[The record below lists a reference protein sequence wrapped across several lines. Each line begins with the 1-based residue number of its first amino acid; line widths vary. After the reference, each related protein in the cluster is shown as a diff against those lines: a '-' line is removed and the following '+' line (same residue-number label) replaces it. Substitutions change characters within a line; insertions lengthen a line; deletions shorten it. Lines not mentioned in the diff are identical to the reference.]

1 MKMHSKL
8 VRSCVA
14 AVALIGVAGSAA
26 AADASAKK
34 LYLGVG
40 STSSEY
46 WQEVIWGAQQV
57 IGSVGGTVEVF
68 SNDFDGQKS
77 FQNIS
82 AILAPG
88 CEGCIF
94 TWFPD
99 SPAFTKVFVE
109 RVEQAGGFITTLWNR
124 PEEIHPWDT
133 AAESWVANLS
143 FDGIDAGYQNGMALC
158 AAIGGT
164 GEIVVLKGIPDNA
177 PAKQREMGLAKAL
190 EECPGMTILDEQIG
204 NWQQSEGQ
212 EITRAWL
219 VRYGDRI
226 KGVFAQNDGMAMG
239 VVAALREKGLAGQI
253 PVTGTD
259 GSSDVLQLIKTGE
272 ILSTM
277 RGSAQDQGAVAAA
290 LTYAVRTG
298 DLKLSDLTEAR
309 RDFFVKQTLVTKE
322 NVDEV
327 LNTKPDPAGYTYEA
341 IKADY
346 WGPSVGQIP
355 AGVN

>member
-1 MKMHSKL
+1 
-8 VRSCVA
+8 
-14 AVALIGVAGSAA
+14 
-26 AADASAKK
+26 
-34 LYLGVG
+34 
-40 STSSEY
+40 
-46 WQEVIWGAQQV
+46 
-57 IGSVGGTVEVF
+57 VF

-109 RVEQAGGFITTLWNR
+109 RVEQAGGFISTLWNR

-133 AAESWVANLS
+133 AAEAWVANLS

-158 AAIGGT
+158 EALGGQ

-177 PAKQREMGLAKAL
+177 PAKQREMGLAKVL
-190 EECPGMTILDEQIG
+190 EECPGMTVLDEQIG

-226 KGVFAQNDGMAMG
+226 
-239 VVAALREKGLAGQI
+239 
-253 PVTGTD
+253 
-259 GSSDVLQLIKTGE
+259 
-272 ILSTM
+272 
-277 RGSAQDQGAVAAA
+277 
-290 LTYAVRTG
+290 
-298 DLKLSDLTEAR
+298 
-309 RDFFVKQTLVTKE
+309 
-322 NVDEV
+322 
-327 LNTKPDPAGYTYEA
+327 
-341 IKADY
+341 
-346 WGPSVGQIP
+346 
-355 AGVN
+355 